1 MEWHYKIYVGEILCS
16 CLPAVHH
23 LTGADYTSKI
33 GTKRNALLADP
44 EKYLMTFAKGKTYFH
59 FKIRNTLLI
68 IIYEIYNIFI
78 FSDVNTIEK
87 STELAEM
94 YLIKVLSKNS
104 Q

>member
-1 MEWHYKIYVGEILCS
+1 M
-16 CLPAVHH
+16 HH

-68 IIYEIYNIFI
+68 TKFIIFL
-78 FSDVNTIEK
+78 FF
-87 STELAEM
+87 
-94 YLIKVLSKNS
+94 
-104 Q
+104 